1 MPRVKVPSGWPFR
14 AMRFALAAG
23 CVLAAYGN
31 AWSAPGETGYVVQTR
46 WAVGGEGKWDA
57 LVVDDA
63 HRRLYVSR
71 ATRVQVLD
79 LDSGKLLGEIA
90 NTPGVHGIA
99 LAVDLNRGFTS
110 NGKGDSVTVF
120 RLDTLATLGEVKI
133 SGQDP
138 DAIVYD
144 APSKRVYAFNGHSNN
159 ATVIDAATAKEVG
172 SVALPGR
179 PEFALSDGKGRLFV
193 NLEDKNAV
201 AVIDVA
207 AGTVRST
214 WSLAPC
220 DGPTGIA
227 LDESHHRLFSACH
240 NHSLIVTDSESGK
253 RIAQLP
259 IGAHVDGAA
268 FDLATSLVFSSNGDS
283 ADVTV
288 IHEDS
293 ADDYTVRGSLATAT
307 GAKTMALDL
316 KSHKLYLPAMTA
328 TGFQILVAAPK

>member
-1 MPRVKVPSGWPFR
+1 MGLAF
-14 AMRFALAAG
+14 AAG
-23 CVLAAYGN
+23 CSLAAYVD
-31 AWSAPGETGYVVQTR
+31 ASDAVGESGYRVQAR

-57 LVVDDA
+57 LVVDDT

-90 NTPGVHGIA
+90 NTPGVHGVA
-99 LAVDLNRGFTS
+99 LAPELNRGFTS

-120 RLDTLATLGEVKI
+120 QLDTLATLAEVKI

-144 APSKRVYAFNGHSNN
+144 APSKRIYAFNGHSNN
-159 ATVIDAATAKEVG
+159 ATVIDAVTAKEVG
-172 SVALPGR
+172 SIALPGR
-179 PEFALSDGKGRLFV
+179 PEFALSDGKGHLFV
-193 NLEDKNAV
+193 NLEDKNAL

-207 AGTVRST
+207 AGTVRSN

-227 LDESHHRLFSACH
+227 LDESNHRVFSACH
-240 NHSLIVTDSESGK
+240 NQILVVTDSESGK

-268 FDLATSLVFSSNGDS
+268 FDPVTSLLFSSNGDS

-288 IHEDS
+288 IHAES
-293 ADDYTVRGSLATAT
+293 ADHYAVRGSLATAK
-307 GAKTMALDL
+307 GAKTMALDP
-316 KSHKLYLPAMTA
+316 KSHKLYLPAMAA
-328 TGFQILVAAPK
+328 TEFQILVAAPK

>member
-1 MPRVKVPSGWPFR
+1 MPLAKLKPGQPFR
-14 AMRFALAAG
+14 AMRFALASG
-23 CVLAAYGN
+23 CVLAAYGI
-31 AWSAPGETGYVVQTR
+31 AWSAPGETGYEVQTR

-57 LVVDDA
+57 LVVDEA

-79 LDSGKLLGEIA
+79 LDSGKLLAEIA

-120 RLDTLATLGEVKI
+120 RLDTFATLGEVKI

-201 AVIDVA
+201 AVIDIA

-227 LDESHHRLFSACH
+227 LDKSHHRLFCACR
-240 NHSLIVTDSESGK
+240 NKSLIVMDSESGK

-268 FDLATSLVFSSNGDS
+268 FDPATSLVFSANGDS

-288 IHEDS
+288 IHEES
-293 ADDYTVRGSLATAT
+293 ADQYTVRGSLPTAT

-316 KSHKLYLPAMTA
+316 KSHKLYLPAMTP